1 MPANFEIGYVWVFI
15 LLPLPLLVYWLFP
28 PIRIKSPSLQI
39 STYQKAIAYTG
50 EQPKR
55 SAEIKR
61 RKIFFWIWFGIIWVA
76 LLASLASPQIV
87 GEPEMQVK
95 TSRNF
100 LITADI
106 SFSMATR
113 DWMLDG
119 KKTRRWDAVKSV
131 MHEFIKKREG
141 DRMGLIFFA
150 SSAYI
155 QAPFTP
161 ELQTVDQLL
170 EEADV
175 GMAGQMTY
183 LGKAIAKGIDM
194 FDKDSID
201 TKVML
206 LVTDGVDG
214 GSDILPLDAADLARK
229 DSVVVYTIGIGEP
242 GDGGSDLDEETLKDI
257 AELTGGQYFRAK
269 DKDRLEEIYEE
280 LDKLEPIEFEEKE
293 YKPVTLL
300 YPYPLALALGMLFL
314 YFFVS
319 MLLNLGRTIFRK
331 EVPDV

>member
-1 MPANFEIGYVWVFI
+1 MPENFEIAYMWVI
-15 LLPLPLLVYWLFP
+15 LLFPLPFLVYWIFP

-39 STYQKAIAYTG
+39 SNYEKAIKYTG
-50 EQPKR
+50 EKPRRAANIKKR
-55 SAEIKR
+55 NL
-61 RKIFFWIWFGIIWVA
+61 FFWIWFLIIWTA
-76 LLASLASPQIV
+76 LLLSLASPQIV
-87 GEPEMQVK
+87 GEPEMKVK

-106 SFSMATR
+106 SFSMATK

-119 KKTRRWDAVKSV
+119 KKARRWDAVKSV

-141 DRMGLIFFA
+141 DRMGLVFFA
-150 SSAYI
+150 SNAYV

-161 ELQTVDQLL
+161 ELETVDQLL

-183 LGKAIAKGIDM
+183 IGKAITKGIDM
-194 FDKDSID
+194 FAKDSID

-214 GSDILPLDAADLARK
+214 GSDILPMDAADLAK
-229 DSVVVYTIGIGEP
+229 KESVIIYTIGIGEP
-242 GDGGSDLDEETLKDI
+242 GDSNSDLDEKTLKQI
-257 AELTGGQYFRAK
+257 AEYTGGQYFRAK
-269 DKDRLEEIYEE
+269 DKARLEEIYKE

-293 YKPVTLL
+293 YRPVTLL
-300 YPYPLALALGMLFL
+300 YKYPLGLAIGMMLL
-314 YFFVS
+314 YF
-319 MLLNLGRTIFRK
+319 MLTASLNLIRTISKREEK
-331 EVPDV
+331 DV